1 MPPSV
6 RLYVKK
12 QLRLDRLNCD
22 QRLMYEIGTLGVET
36 VKRRIAAAQGP
47 TDAPAKPLCKLYAIT
62 KTKAGKGNRRN
73 LSFTGNMMRAFTLRT
88 VSDNSAKASFSTM
101 KERIKGWNNQKIEE
115 WAVFSP
121 RNAAAIVKDA
131 QNIVNQRLLPHL
143 LVQRIFSEHSAG
155 SQSLF

>member
-1 MPPSV
+1 
-6 RLYVKK
+6 
-12 QLRLDRLNCD
+12 
-22 QRLMYEIGTLGVET
+22 
-36 VKRRIAAAQGP
+36 
-47 TDAPAKPLCKLYAIT
+47 
-62 KTKAGKGNRRN
+62 
-73 LSFTGNMMRAFTLRT
+73 MMRAFTLRT